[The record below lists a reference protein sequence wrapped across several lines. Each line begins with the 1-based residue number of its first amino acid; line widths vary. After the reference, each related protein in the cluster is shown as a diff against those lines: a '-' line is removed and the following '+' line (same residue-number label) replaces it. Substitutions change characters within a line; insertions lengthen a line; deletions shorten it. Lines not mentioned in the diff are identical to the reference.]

1 MNIAIIH
8 DWLTDFAGAEQV
20 LFQLTKIF
28 PEADIY
34 TSVVHRDK
42 TGGIE
47 PEKISS
53 TYLQKIPFS
62 IKKRQFLVPLMPQA
76 FESLD
81 LSRYDLVISNTS
93 SVAKGVITKVETPH
107 ICYCHTPT
115 RYLWEP
121 HLDDRASSSA
131 LRRQANHKLRIWDQ
145 VAASRP
151 DYYIANSENIRRKIA
166 KYYRRKS
173 VVVYPPVNVGRFKT
187 SSKKDLED
195 YYLISGRLVG
205 YKKVD
210 LAILAFNDLK
220 KPLYVVGEGPERTRL
235 EKIAGPNIKFFGR
248 VSDEKLAELYSK
260 AKAFIFPA
268 NEDFGIVPVEALA
281 AGRPVIA
288 YKAGGALETIKEGIT
303 GTFFA
308 EQTPQCLI
316 ETVRNFDPDK
326 YDSSR
331 LRQAA
336 FAFDEVA
343 FRKNFKE
350 TVDLLVADYRKNGPP
365 LI

>member
-20 LFQLTKIF
+20 LLQLTKIF
-28 PEADIY
+28 PEADVF
-34 TSVVHRDK
+34 TSVVDRAK
-42 TGGIE
+42 FGE
-47 PEKISS
+47 VELKKVKS

-62 IKKRQFLVPLMPQA
+62 IKKRQLLIPLMPQA

-81 LSRYDLVISNTS
+81 LSKYDLVISNTS
-93 SVAKGVITKVETPH
+93 SMAKGVITKVETPH

-121 HLDDRASSSA
+121 HLDGRASSSA
-131 LRRQANHKLRIWDQ
+131 LRRRVNFQLRIWDRL
-145 VAASRP
+145 AAMRP
-151 DYYIANSENIRRKIA
+151 DYYIANSENIQRKIE

-187 SSKKDLED
+187 AKKDQIGD
-195 YYLISGRLVG
+195 YFLTSGRLIK
-205 YKKVD
+205 YKKTD

-220 KPLYVVGEGPERTRL
+220 KPLYIVGDGPERSRL
-235 EKIAGPNIKFFGR
+235 EKMAGPNIKFLGR
-248 VSDEKLAELYSK
+248 VSDEELAELYSK
-260 AKAFIFPA
+260 ARAFIFPS

-281 AGRPVIA
+281 SGRPVIA
-288 YKAGGALETIKEGIT
+288 YKAGGAMETIKEGVT
-303 GTFFA
+303 GSFFA

-316 ETVRNFDPDK
+316 NAIRSFDADK
-326 YDSSR
+326 YNPER

-336 FAFDEVA
+336 FEFDEAV
-343 FRKNFKE
+343 FRKKFKE
-350 TVDLLVADYRKNGPP
+350 TVLELVDDYRKNGPP
-365 LI
+365 IV